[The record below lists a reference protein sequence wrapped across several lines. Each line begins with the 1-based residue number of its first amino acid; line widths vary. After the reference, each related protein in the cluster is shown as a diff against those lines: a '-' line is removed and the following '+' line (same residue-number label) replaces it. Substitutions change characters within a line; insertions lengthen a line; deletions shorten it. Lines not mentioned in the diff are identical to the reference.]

1 MSRTAVLLVQ
11 EDGGETQAQS
21 VEYVGQPL
29 QWYKLV
35 LERERPSSPSYPRY
49 VSPTL

>member
-21 VEYVGQPL
+21 VEYPVCRAASAAAQAGTR
-29 QWYKLV
+29 
-35 LERERPSSPSYPRY
+35 ERE
-49 VSPTL
+49 TL

>member
-35 LERERPSSPSYPRY
+35 KGGDQGVRCECETRLE
-49 VSPTL
+49 V